1 MWGPSYSSR
10 AGTLAL
16 QGLISASTRLFRPIP
31 LSLPVGRFWPGLP
44 LQTGLQPYFQ
54 ASCPFLSPLAPPI
67 RRSYR
72 PSPTRCL
79 HIWSIH
85 RSFLYPL
92 LVLLFSALLSR
103 TRYFSVAEEPHYYY
117 ILMKSAHGLCTGEI
131 RVLHHALAG
140 GLGPKICGYSHRP
153 IRGSESMHACMRTH
167 ACSRAYACACK
178 ISLPP
183 LRRCCNLRRGHLGQ

>member
-1 MWGPSYSSR
+1 
-10 AGTLAL
+10 L

-31 LSLPVGRFWPGLP
+31 LSLPVGRFRPGLS

-117 ILMKSAHGLCTGEI
+117 MLMKVPTVCAPGRSGSYPT
-131 RVLHHALAG
+131 RSLAVSD
-140 GLGPKICGYSHRP
+140 PKYVAIATDPSVDQR
-153 IRGSESMHACMRTH
+153 ACTH
-167 ACSRAYACACK
+167 ACERMPAQGLTPAPARSRC
-178 ISLPP
+178 
-183 LRRCCNLRRGHLGQ
+183 RHCCDAAIFVAVT

>member
-10 AGTLAL
+10 SGTLAL

-31 LSLPVGRFWPGLP
+31 LSLPVGRFRPGLS

-85 RSFLYPL
+85 RSFLYPP

-103 TRYFSVAEEPHYYY
+103 TRYYSVAVEPHYYCM
-117 ILMKSAHGLCTGEI
+117 LMKSAHGIVHRGGQGPTPT
-131 RVLHHALAG
+131 RSLAVSD
-140 GLGPKICGYSHRP
+140 PKYVAIATDPSVDQR
-153 IRGSESMHACMRTH
+153 ACTH
-167 ACSRAYACACK
+167 ACERMPAQGLTPAPARSRC
-178 ISLPP
+178 
-183 LRRCCNLRRGHLGQ
+183 RHCCDAVIFVAVT